1 MFDTNQNPRLDFNN
15 QFLED
20 VFDNLPLTSHIPEY
34 VFISGLRAIS
44 NFIQS
49 EKSMGNEYPFGLDFV
64 DSVSVESYLDILS
77 YTADLISAGQYNLMY
92 TNYGYVNLIET
103 HHPLTL
109 EQDFDGE
116 CPDYSLSFVSE
127 FGTFTCSYTGK
138 RFELYYRF
146 DDLHHNVVVQL
157 EPNKNV
163 LFKSRTS
170 SDYAE

>member
-1 MFDTNQNPRLDFNN
+1 MFDTNQNPRLDFDN
-15 QFLED
+15 QFIED

-34 VFISGLRAIS
+34 VFISGLRSIF

-49 EKSMGNEYPFGLDFV
+49 ERGIGNRYPFGLEFV
-64 DSVSVESYLDILS
+64 DSETVESYLDILS
-77 YTADLISAGQYNLMY
+77 YTADLISTGQYNLMH
-92 TNYGYVNLIET
+92 TNGGYVYLNET

-109 EQDFDGE
+109 EQDFDWE
-116 CPDYSLSFVSE
+116 CPNYSLSLVSE
-127 FGTFTCSYTGK
+127 FGTFTCTYTGK

-146 DDLHHNVVVQL
+146 DDLYHNVVVQL

-170 SDYAE
+170 SDYTE